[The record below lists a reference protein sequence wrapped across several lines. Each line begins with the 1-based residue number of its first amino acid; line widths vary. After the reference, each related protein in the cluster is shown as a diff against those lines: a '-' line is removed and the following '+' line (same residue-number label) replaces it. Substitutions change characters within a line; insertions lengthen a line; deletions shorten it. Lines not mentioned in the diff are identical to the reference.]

1 MLNQK
6 INNVNLKLLRPYLK
20 EGIKIEDYKKFFGS
34 RLIVN
39 VKKNQ
44 LVKKTHF
51 KKWKI

>member
-1 MLNQK
+1 MSREK
-6 INNVNLKLLRPYLK
+6 IKHEYLK
-20 EGIKIEDYKKFFGS
+20 KIEDYKKFFGS

-51 KKWKI
+51 KK